1 MKVSLIINT
10 YNRWTYVQ
18 TLLKALKKQEYKD
31 FEVILVNGPST
42 DDTYIVREYYPT
54 VKYRQIKQRNI
65 SISRNAGIEM
75 ARGDVIIF
83 IDDDALPC
91 DTRWIT
97 RFVEAF
103 EQDDKLA
110 ALAGPVKVGESER
123 YEFYRSFSNDY
134 GKAFYI
140 WPHTVDLGENKI
152 PESYPFETGQGCNMA
167 FRTKDLLATGGFDE
181 YFKYFLDETDVFCR
195 MHKKRFRVKNLTDNY
210 VRHFRGPSNV
220 RGDGHNLKW
229 SRIGRSTSYY
239 GMKNGTDRFPEK
251 ILKILKVLKTEK
263 SVDLISLFRKREISF
278 LTFCKYLIKYFIGGG
293 IGIWNGLFRSR
304 KFLKENLFSEKFEYI
319 RFLPLTD

>member
-10 YNRWTYVQ
+10 YNRWTYVR
-18 TLLKALKKQEYKD
+18 TLLKALKKQDYKD

-42 DDTYIVREYYPT
+42 DDTYMVREYYST

-91 DTRWIT
+91 DSRWIT

-103 EQDDKLA
+103 KQDDKLA

-123 YEFYRSFSNDY
+123 YEFYRNFSNDY
-134 GKAFYI
+134 GKEFYI
-140 WPHTVDLGENKI
+140 WPHTVDLDENKI
-152 PESYPFETGQGCNMA
+152 TGRYPFERGQGCNMA
-167 FRTKDLLATGGFDE
+167 FRTNELLGIGGFDE

-195 MHKKRFRVKNLTDNY
+195 LHKKGLRVKNLTDNF
-210 VRHFRGPSNV
+210 VRHFRGPSTV

-229 SRIGRSTSYY
+229 SRFGRSTSYY
-239 GMKNGTDRFPEK
+239 GMKNGSDKLPGK
-251 ILKILKVLKTEK
+251 MLKIMKVLKATK
-263 SVDLISLFRKREISF
+263 SADLISFYRNKEISF
-278 LTFCKYLIKYFIGGG
+278 LHLCKYLIKYYGGGG
-293 IGIWNGLFRSR
+293 IGIYDSLFKSR
-304 KFLKENLFSEKFEYI
+304 
-319 RFLPLTD
+319 RFLRKNRILEINAYVRFI